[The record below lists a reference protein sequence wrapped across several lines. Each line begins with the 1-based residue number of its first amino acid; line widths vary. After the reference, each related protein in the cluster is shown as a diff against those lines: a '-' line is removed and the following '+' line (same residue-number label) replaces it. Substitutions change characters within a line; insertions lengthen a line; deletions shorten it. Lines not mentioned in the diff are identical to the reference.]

1 MKAKLLLLI
10 SAVFLLQH
18 MSFQP
23 VFADEHPIP
32 ITVGLTSIQPP
43 FVINSEKQQGLA
55 YAFADFLNKK
65 QKKFIFNPRMV
76 PVKRLLKTEKGP
88 EINIIAF
95 NDVDWGWKKRGGKGS
110 LPLTYGSDLFVR
122 HTKQMPASNLQ
133 DSSPATEKATI
144 AAVRGFHYAF
154 AGFKAS
160 NLEQMDNVRLT
171 KDELAVLRLVEHGRT
186 DTGILSKSLLDWLS
200 KISPDRFRLLEV
212 NPEPDH
218 TYERQ
223 LIVLPSSPI
232 SVDELNALLLQL
244 RGPEMNQVFSE
255 FGLTPPP
262 LQYR

>member
-10 SAVFLLQH
+10 SAVFMLQH
-18 MSFQP
+18 PGFQA
-23 VFADEHPIP
+23 VFADEQPIP
-32 ITVGLTSIQPP
+32 VTVGLTSIQPP
-43 FVINSEKQQGLA
+43 FVINSEKQLGLA
-55 YAFADFLNKK
+55 YAFTDFLNRK

-95 NDVDWGWKKRGGKGS
+95 NDVDWGWKKRGGEGS

-122 HTKQMPASNLQ
+122 HKQQKPTSALQ
-133 DSSPATEKATI
+133 ESSSAANTVTI

-160 NLEQMDNVRLT
+160 NLEQMENVRLT

-186 DTGILSKSLLDWLS
+186 DTGIISQSLLDWLS
-200 KISPDRFRLLEV
+200 KTSPERFRLLNI

-223 LIVLPSSPI
+223 LIVLPSSPV
-232 SVDELNALLLQL
+232 SLDELNALLLQL
-244 RGPEMNQVFSE
+244 RGPEMNRIFSE
-255 FGLTPPP
+255 FGLRPPP